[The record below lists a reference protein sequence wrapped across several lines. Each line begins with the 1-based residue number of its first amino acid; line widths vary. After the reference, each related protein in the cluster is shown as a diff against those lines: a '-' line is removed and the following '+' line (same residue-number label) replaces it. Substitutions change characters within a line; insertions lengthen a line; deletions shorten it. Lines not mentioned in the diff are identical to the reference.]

1 MTTLEDKI
9 LGEKTHYYCSS
20 DEEDDTY
27 RGPQVVQP
35 VDEPKGP
42 QGSTIRSSEYTGP
55 KGVINDWREFKKL
68 QAEQNRE
75 KAEEEA
81 RLMKRLCLTGATK
94 AEEEQRRQEEEID
107 AELLELM
114 SDEVMQVEWSQ
125 EIYFICDVYN
135 KDLLVVFQEFQ
146 RKRVEEITNKLA
158 KRGHFGE
165 LVNLKT
171 GDDFLAAVEGEIN
184 SLVLVHIYEQ
194 NVAACRCMNECLE
207 RMAVEMPT
215 IKFCKILSTSAGTS
229 VSFKKTALPALLAY
243 KNGQV
248 VGNFV
253 RITDD
258 LGDEFYDGDVENFL
272 IENGVI
278 VERGLQFATA
288 KVLH

>member
-1 MTTLEDKI
+1 M
-9 LGEKTHYYCSS
+9 
-20 DEEDDTY
+20 
-27 RGPQVVQP
+27 
-35 VDEPKGP
+35 
-42 QGSTIRSSEYTGP
+42 
-55 KGVINDWREFKKL
+55 KK
-68 QAEQNRE
+68 
-75 KAEEEA
+75 
-81 RLMKRLCLTGATK
+81 LCLTGATK
-94 AEEEQRRQEEEID
+94 AEDEARRRDEEID
-107 AELLELM
+107 KELLELM
-114 SDEVMQVEWSQ
+114 SDEV
-125 EIYFICDVYN
+125 
-135 KDLLVVFQEFQ
+135 LQEFQ

-165 LVNLKT
+165 LKDLRT
-171 GDDFLAAVEGEIN
+171 GDEFLSAVEGEPN

-258 LGDEFYDGDVENFL
+258 LGEEFYDGDVENFL

>member
-20 DEEDDTY
+20 DEEEDQ
-27 RGPQVVQP
+27 GPRVVQP
-35 VDEPKGP
+35 VDEKP
-42 QGSTIRSSEYTGP
+42 QGSVIRTSERTGP

-68 QAEQNRE
+68 QAEQNKE
-75 KAEEEA
+75 KVAEEA
-81 RLMKRLCLTGATK
+81 RLMKKLCLTGATK
-94 AEEEQRRQEEEID
+94 AEEEERRREEELD
-107 AELLELM
+107 AELLDLM
-114 SDEVMQVEWSQ
+114 SDEV
-125 EIYFICDVYN
+125 
-135 KDLLVVFQEFQ
+135 LQEFQ

-165 LVNLKT
+165 LLDLHS
-171 GDDFLAAVEGEIN
+171 GDQFLTAVESEPN

-207 RMAVEMPT
+207 RMAREMHT
-215 IKFCKILSTSAGTS
+215 IKFCKILSTKAGTS
-229 VSFKKTALPALLAY
+229 VSFKKSALPALLAY

-258 LGDEFYDGDVENFL
+258 LGEEFYDGDVENFL

-278 VERGLQFATA
+278 VERNLQFATA
-288 KVLH
+288 KMVA

>member
-20 DEEDDTY
+20 DEDEDQ
-27 RGPQVVQP
+27 GPRVVQP
-35 VDEPKGP
+35 VDEKP
-42 QGSTIRSSEYTGP
+42 QGSVIRTSERTGP

-68 QAEQNRE
+68 QAEQNKE
-75 KAEEEA
+75 KVAEEA
-81 RLMKRLCLTGATK
+81 RLMKKLCLTGATK
-94 AEEEQRRQEEEID
+94 AEEEERRREEELD
-107 AELLELM
+107 AELLDLM
-114 SDEVMQVEWSQ
+114 SDEV
-125 EIYFICDVYN
+125 
-135 KDLLVVFQEFQ
+135 LQEFQ

-165 LVNLKT
+165 LLDLHS
-171 GDDFLAAVEGEIN
+171 GDQFLTAVESEPN

-207 RMAVEMPT
+207 RMAREMPT
-215 IKFCKILSTSAGTS
+215 IKFCKILSTKAGTS
-229 VSFKKTALPALLAY
+229 VSFKKSALPALLAY

-258 LGDEFYDGDVENFL
+258 LGEEFYDGDVENFL

-278 VERGLQFATA
+278 VERNLQFATA
-288 KVLH
+288 KMVA